1 MKPFKLKK
9 QELLSSQL
17 QIIVQETRFNQRTL
31 ANIVKTDFNSKAT
44 KVSKSMKINST
55 LKM

>member
-9 QELLSSQL
+9 QELLSSLL